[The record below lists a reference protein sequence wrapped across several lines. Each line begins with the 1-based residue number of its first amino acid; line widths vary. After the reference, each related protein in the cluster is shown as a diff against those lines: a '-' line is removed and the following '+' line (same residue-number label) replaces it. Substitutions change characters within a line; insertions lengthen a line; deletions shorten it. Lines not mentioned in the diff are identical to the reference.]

1 MHLCQEKA
9 LRGGRGGGG
18 ELRIWLEEELGDVFQ
33 GSAFSPNIDH
43 GTHEIADHVMKEPV
57 GCDFEGQPHVAPRH
71 PPGLGNAASVSS
83 GLLAHLRKAFE
94 GVLPNQQGRSL
105 MKEIHIHFPK
115 QGPTPGAKKRRKGLS
130 GHPELVP
137 ITPGLSV
144 EARVEFR
151 IGPEGTLHP
160 DVPWKGCIQTSM
172 QFMDIPPD
180 GEGHRNHLAS
190 GMDATI
196 GAACGQDRLP
206 GPRETFESSLHFAL
220 DRSAPGLKL
229 PTEEVRPVVV
239 DG

>member
-1 MHLCQEKA
+1 MHLRQEKA

-71 PPGLGNAASVSS
+71 PSGLRNAASVSS

-94 GVLPNQQGRSL
+94 GVIPNQQGRSL

-115 QGPTPGAKKRRKGLS
+115 QGPTPGAKKGRKGLS

-151 IGPEGTLHP
+151 LSPEGTLHP
-160 DVPWKGCIQTSM
+160 NVPWKGCIQTSM
-172 QFMDIPPD
+172 QFVDIPPD
-180 GEGHRNHLAS
+180 GEGHCHHLAS

-196 GAACGQDRLP
+196 GATRRQDRLP
-206 GPRETFESSLHFAL
+206 GPRETFEGSLHFAL